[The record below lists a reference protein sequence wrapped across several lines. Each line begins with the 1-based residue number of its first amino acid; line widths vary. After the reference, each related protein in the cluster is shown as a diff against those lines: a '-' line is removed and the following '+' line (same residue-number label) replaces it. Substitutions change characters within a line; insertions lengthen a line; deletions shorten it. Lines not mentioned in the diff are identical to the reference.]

1 MKASL
6 KNFLLV
12 LLTLVLFTGCKNDL
26 KNIEVKEYEGW
37 EIPLKQL
44 DSIYYQ
50 DALELVKTVETSYPA
65 FALGDIGEE
74 YEIAK
79 SEFLN
84 SIDEA
89 TKLDDFK
96 FLLRTYLGVLGD
108 GHIRLGLLT
117 SQEFLDLDYY
127 LDGDGIFLL
136 DENGNKTHKKLIKV
150 GSIEVN
156 NILDLV
162 DHYFV
167 AENETARIYNRSLF
181 AFNYDIIER
190 DNCKIDDNKV
200 GVLIDDRGI
209 ISESYVGF
217 VSKDPYDIYDYSKEI
232 EWTMIDD
239 IFYIDMN
246 VCIDN
251 SNLNKVAD
259 DLSKAVKGGIDKV
272 IIDIRNNPGG
282 NSLACEALLNAMGME
297 VPNYGVYVRNSDL
310 VKANYGGDNEG
321 VLYEKPN
328 KARAHKNKKVNL
340 IALINEGTFSSATM
354 MGVFIQDGDLGT
366 LIGRPSINSPSSYGD
381 ILSYRMARSG
391 LDVSISYKKFLRP
404 DTRADQKTLIP
415 DILVDY
421 DQDSMEI
428 AIDYLKNK

>member
-1 MKASL
+1 M
-6 KNFLLV
+6 
-12 LLTLVLFTGCKNDL
+12 D
-26 KNIEVKEYEGW
+26 Y
-37 EIPLKQL
+37 
-44 DSIYYQ
+44 DS
-50 DALELVKTVETSYPA
+50 
-65 FALGDIGEE
+65 
-74 YEIAK
+74 
-79 SEFLN
+79 
-84 SIDEA
+84 
-89 TKLDDFK
+89 
-96 FLLRTYLGVLGD
+96 
-108 GHIRLGLLT
+108 
-117 SQEFLDLDYY
+117 
-127 LDGDGIFLL
+127 
-136 DENGNKTHKKLIKV
+136 
-150 GSIEVN
+150 
-156 NILDLV
+156 
-162 DHYFV
+162 
-167 AENETARIYNRSLF
+167 
-181 AFNYDIIER
+181 
-190 DNCKIDDNKV
+190 
-200 GVLIDDRGI
+200 
-209 ISESYVGF
+209 
-217 VSKDPYDIYDYSKEI
+217 
-232 EWTMIDD
+232 D

-282 NSLACEALLNAMGME
+282 NSLACESLLNAMGME
-297 VPNYGVYVRNSDL
+297 APNYGVYVRNSDL

-328 KARAHKNKKVNL
+328 KARARKNKKVNL

>member
-1 MKASL
+1 MKSSF
-6 KNFLLV
+6 KKFLLT
-12 LLTLVLFTGCKNDL
+12 LLTLVLFVGCKNDL
-26 KNIEVKEYEGW
+26 ENIEIKEYEGK
-37 EIPLKQL
+37 EIPLRQV

-50 DALELVKTVETSYPA
+50 DALELVKTLETSHPA
-65 FALGDIGEE
+65 FVLDDIGEE

-79 SEFLN
+79 GQFLN
-84 SIDEA
+84 SIDEE

-96 FLLRTYLGVLGD
+96 FLLRNYLGVLAD
-108 GHIRLGLLT
+108 GHTGLRLLS

-127 LDGDGIFLL
+127 LDGDSIFLL
-136 DENGNKTHKKLIKV
+136 DENGDKTHKKIIKV

-156 NILDLV
+156 KILDLV

-190 DNCKIDDNKV
+190 ASCKIDDNKV
-200 GVLIDDRGI
+200 GILIDDRGI
-209 ISESYVGF
+209 ISESYVDF
-217 VSKDPYDIYDYSKEI
+217 ASKDPYDIYDYSKEI

-259 DLSKAVKGGIDKV
+259 DLSKALKGGIDKV

-297 VPNYGVYVRNSDL
+297 APSYGVYVRNSDL

-321 VLYEKPN
+321 VLYKRPN
-328 KARAHKNKKVNL
+328 KARALKNKKINL

-354 MGVFIQDGDLGT
+354 MGVFIKDGDLGI
-366 LIGRPSINSPSSYGD
+366 LIGRPSTNSPSAYGD
-381 ILSYRMARSG
+381 ILNYKMSRSG

-415 DILVDY
+415 DILVHGDE
-421 DQDSMEI
+421 DI
-428 AIDYLKNK
+428 LKTGIDYLKNK